1 MLLFLLFIFLFEL
14 TKLLNSVVVAFVLA
28 VATARVLTVA
38 TTGLARTVSL
48 EGHALT
54 GPVSI
59 FSPRVVFRAPGALLL
74 LSRRSVSVDLARLA
88 ISTRGRVAIPAR
100 NPATATAGAVL
111 VVPPGSTAAVRHLR
125 RCIQQLAVRA
135 NLRVRSFEQDRQLVQ
150 GGCKLPSLYRLSC

>member
-1 MLLFLLFIFLFEL
+1 MLLFLLFIFLFEH

-28 VATARVLTVA
+28 VATARVLAVA

-59 FSPRVVFRAPGALLL
+59 FSSRVMFRAPGALLL
-74 LSRRSVSVDLARLA
+74 LSRSMSVDLAWLA

-111 VVPPGSTAAVRHLR
+111 VVPSGSTAAVRHLR
-125 RCIQQLAVRA
+125 RCVQQLAVRA
-135 NLRVRSFEQDRQLVQ
+135 NLRGSR
-150 GGCKLPSLYRLSC
+150 